1 MTDTKKPKVTQIPPV
16 SPPFSAEPNEYPDTP
31 ENRQMAVAIERVLRC
46 PVSPSHHDLSNWS
59 IGSLIVAIQT
69 LQADLLNTSNPD
81 LRLRVARELASL
93 HKSLHQW
100 SADVTTQTKGGK

>member
-1 MTDTKKPKVTQIPPV
+1 MATPKTPKATPV
-16 SPPFSAEPNEYPDTP
+16 DPQAYPDTP
-31 ENRQMAVAIERVLRC
+31 ENRQMAIAIERVLRC
-46 PVSPSHHDLSNWS
+46 PVAPSHFDLSNWS

-93 HKSLHQW
+93 HKALQSW
-100 SADVTTQTKGGK
+100 SVDPTTQTKGK